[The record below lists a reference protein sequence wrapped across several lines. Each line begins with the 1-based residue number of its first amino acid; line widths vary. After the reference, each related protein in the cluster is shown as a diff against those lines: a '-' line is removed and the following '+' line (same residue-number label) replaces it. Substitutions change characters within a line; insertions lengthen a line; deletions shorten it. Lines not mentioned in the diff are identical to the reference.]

1 MEAVV
6 GEGSAASVVGIVL
19 IGWTLDL
26 VIIGWDGSDAV
37 GKVGFK
43 DVGDK
48 VECSAV

>member
-1 MEAVV
+1 MAAIVE
-6 GEGSAASVVGIVL
+6 EGSAASAVGIVL

-48 VECSAV
+48 IESSAD

>member
-6 GEGSAASVVGIVL
+6 GEGSAAGAVGIVL

-26 VIIGWDGSDAV
+26 VIIGWDGSDVV

-48 VECSAV
+48 VECSAD